1 MGKIKKIGIIVAD
14 KDEFAPLEEKIKKGE
29 YIEKTF
35 LKRKILEFKIGTIEI
50 CAMLCGIGKVN
61 AAAGAAHLVDT
72 GCEIILNYGLSG
84 GISGIRRGEICL
96 CNKFLEHDF
105 NLTTI
110 GYKPCEK
117 PDQDSYIYNSDK
129 RLNSIIKSLLPDIKE
144 GLAVTGDCFVCDEK
158 LRSFLKEE
166 FGAMCCD
173 METAAIAYVCEYA
186 GVPFA
191 AVRRVSDD
199 AGETALESYR
209 EMNTSGETAISDFIL
224 ECAIAAANKQ

>member
-1 MGKIKKIGIIVAD
+1 MGIIKKIGIIVAD
-14 KDEFAPLEEKIKKGE
+14 KDEFAPLEKKKKKGE

-61 AAAGAAHLVDT
+61 AAAGAVHLVDT

-209 EMNTSGETAISDFIL
+209 EMNTSGETVISDFIL
-224 ECAIAAANKQ
+224 ECAKAAANKL

>member
-1 MGKIKKIGIIVAD
+1 MEKIKKIGIIVAD
-14 KDEFAPLEEKIKKGE
+14 KDEFAPLEENIKKCE
-29 YIEKTF
+29 YTERAF
-35 LKRKILEFKIGTIEI
+35 LKRKILEFKIGNADI

-61 AAAGAAHLVDT
+61 AASGTAHLIDT
-72 GCEIILNYGLSG
+72 GSEIILNYGLSG

-96 CNKFLEHDF
+96 CTEFLEHDF
-105 NLTTI
+105 DLTTI

-117 PDQDSYIYNSDK
+117 PDQETYIYNSDN
-129 RLNSIIKSLLPDIKE
+129 RLNGIIKSLLPDMKE
-144 GLAVTGDCFVCDEK
+144 GLAVTGDRFVCDEK

-199 AGETALESYR
+199 AGESALESYR
-209 EMNTSGETAISDFIL
+209 EMNTSGETVLSDFIL
-224 ECAIAAANKQ
+224 ECAEKAANEL

>member
-61 AAAGAAHLVDT
+61 AAAGAVHLVDT

-209 EMNTSGETAISDFIL
+209 EMNTSGETVISDFIL
-224 ECAIAAANKQ
+224 ECAKAAANKL

>member
-1 MGKIKKIGIIVAD
+1 MGIIKKIGIIVAD

-158 LRSFLKEE
+158 LRSFLKKE

-209 EMNTSGETAISDFIL
+209 EMNTSGETVISDFIL
-224 ECAIAAANKQ
+224 ECAKAAANKL